1 MAWFEKQFK
10 LKENN
15 TDVKTEIL
23 AGLTTFM
30 TMAYIV
36 FVCPEMLSKTGMP
49 FGAVLTA
56 TCVGAAFGT
65 FLMAI
70 LANYPFALAAGV
82 GLIPFFTYSVVLGMG
97 IPWQTALTAVFIEGI
112 LFIIL
117 TLTKVREEA
126 VNSLPKTLKIGIAA
140 GIGLFITFIGL
151 QNAGIV
157 VKNDAVLV
165 SITNLR
171 SNVPAL
177 LALAGLILMVAL
189 EVKKVRGGIL
199 IGIAAVT
206 VVAIPLGVTTMP
218 TAIFSMPPSV
228 APIFWKMDFSGI
240 MNPNFW
246 IVVLTFFFVDFFD
259 TVGTLVG
266 VSSRAKMLDKDGNLP
281 RATQAFMAD
290 AVGTVAG
297 AVLGTS
303 TVTTYVESASGVEQ
317 GGRTGLTA
325 LTVAALFLLA
335 MFFNPLISV
344 VPACATAPA
353 LMMVGCYMMM
363 GFEELVFDDWT
374 EFFPALMAFLIMPF
388 AYSIAAGIEFGIV
401 SYVILKIVTGKSKDI
416 HWIMYVLATLF
427 ILNRAFL

>member
-416 HWIMYVLATLF
+416 HWIMYVLAALF

>member
-1 MAWFEKQFK
+1 
-10 LKENN
+10 
-15 TDVKTEIL
+15 
-23 AGLTTFM
+23 
-30 TMAYIV
+30 
-36 FVCPEMLSKTGMP
+36 
-49 FGAVLTA
+49 AVLTA

-416 HWIMYVLATLF
+416 HWIMYVLAALF